1 MNIAEEVVSMYNR
14 LVLLND
20 YTATSENIHPIENL
34 MMKYKIK
41 IKDVQTVDEISTYWT
56 NEDYIQLL
64 EKFDYP
70 GAEDAGT
77 ESLREL
83 LFMAITDFE
92 PSEAA
97 KVVLDHKLGEQLSEG
112 QIDQISND
120 MLNDKVCEEY
130 PEMELQAP
138 LFHINQLLFK
148 AYNGKFPSSSATII
162 DCIITLLDVD
172 QETSLS
178 KEMLLRLFNDGLS
191 ERNIVKRLF
200 EEQMK
205 GEADFPEAENIIWDL
220 QNPEKNHYRITT
232 SGNLIKKDEVIS
244 TEWESE
250 IEASEVAS

>member
-1 MNIAEEVVSMYNR
+1 
-14 LVLLND
+14 
-20 YTATSENIHPIENL
+20 
-34 MMKYKIK
+34 MKYI
-41 IKDVQTVDEISTYWT
+41 ITIEEVQTVDEIKEFWT
-56 NEDYIQLL
+56 NEDYVQLL

-70 GAEDAGT
+70 DADDTGR

-83 LFMAITDFE
+83 LFMAIADFE

-97 KVVLDHKLGEQLSEG
+97 GIVLQYKLGEKLTEG

-120 MLNDKVCEEY
+120 MLLDKVCEEY

-162 DCIITLLDVD
+162 KCLINSQDEPEKNLN
-172 QETSLS
+172 
-178 KEMLLRLFNDGLS
+178 KEMILRILNDGLS

-205 GEADFPEAENIIWDL
+205 GNLEFPEAEHIIWDL
-220 QNPEKNHYRITT
+220 QNPEKDKYRITT
-232 SGNLIKKDEVIS
+232 SGNLIKKEEIIS
-244 TEWESE
+244 SEWEEELTVSE
-250 IEASEVAS
+250 IAS